1 MTDLFYFF
9 QILYYIIEVFNHTL
23 VYVQLATTVFKYI
36 YEYMNSGAVSI
47 IFHTGSFLLTLAYT
61 RSNSGIVGA
70 FTNIENSP
78 TQIRVAKAG
87 TTIM

>member
-47 IFHTGSFLLTLAYT
+47 IFYDGFFFIETLEI
-61 RSNSGIVGA
+61 SVSWVHLHI
-70 FTNIENSP
+70 
-78 TQIRVAKAG
+78 
-87 TTIM
+87 